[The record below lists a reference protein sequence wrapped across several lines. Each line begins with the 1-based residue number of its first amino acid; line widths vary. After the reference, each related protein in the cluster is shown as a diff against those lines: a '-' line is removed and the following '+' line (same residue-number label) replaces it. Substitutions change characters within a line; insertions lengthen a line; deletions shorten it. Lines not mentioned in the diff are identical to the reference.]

1 MIRHILA
8 LVALVIT
15 VGTVWKLVSTDIE
28 VDSLGK
34 VDEIFR
40 KSDLLVE
47 MGKKS
52 AGAMG
57 GASAPLT
64 QIDTSAGLVEDK
76 KDEADDKL
84 KALREK
90 AGNVGAFAVSN
101 LYKSKCASCHGVN
114 GEGGIGSK
122 IIGLAY
128 DNVSQS
134 LKDFKDGTKKNYVMY
149 GLLQNLNDEELDV
162 LAKEIAEFAEKAKAQ

>member
-1 MIRHILA
+1 MIKHILA
-8 LVALVIT
+8 LMALVIT
-15 VGTVWKLVSTDIE
+15 VGTVWKLVSTDVE

-34 VDEIFR
+34 VNEIFR

-52 AGAMG
+52 AAAMG
-57 GASAPLT
+57 GSSAPLT
-64 QIDTSAGLVEDK
+64 QIDTSVGLVEDK

-90 AGNVGAFAVSN
+90 AGNVGAFEVSN
-101 LYKSKCASCHGVN
+101 LYKSKCSSCHGVN
-114 GEGGIGSK
+114 GAGGIGSK
-122 IIGLAY
+122 IIGLSY
-128 DNVSQS
+128 DNVTKS

-149 GLLQNLNDEELDV
+149 GLLQNLNDEELDA